1 MGLDEGYIEATAFS
15 FSNDVPSPP
24 DRRENQRHV
33 TILRIGKL
41 ITSRSQELC
50 LVRNISSG
58 GLMLHVYSPRTVG
71 ERVEV
76 ELKTGHRLRGVIR
89 WVRDANV
96 GVMFDEQVNV
106 ADVLANPALFEDGTK
121 PRAPRLDVS
130 CNATVRAGAQLC
142 QVGVCDISQGGAK
155 IATDRSF
162 LPDEQVVITLA
173 GFRPMAATI
182 RWCGNGFAGVGFNQ
196 LLPFDELT
204 NWLNSVCN

>member
-1 MGLDEGYIEATAFS
+1 MGLDEGYIETTAFS
-15 FSNDVPSPP
+15 LSSDVPSPP
-24 DRRENQRHV
+24 ERRENQRHV
-33 TILRIGKL
+33 TILRVGKL
-41 ITSRSQELC
+41 ITPRSQELC
-50 LVRNISSG
+50 LVRNISGG

-89 WVRDANV
+89 WTRDANV
-96 GVMFDEQVNV
+96 GVMFDEKVNV
-106 ADVLANPALFEDGTK
+106 ASVLANPTLLEDGTK

-130 CNATVRAGAQLC
+130 CTAMLRAGARVG

-155 IATDRSF
+155 IATERMF
-162 LPDEQVVITLA
+162 MPDEQVVITLP

-182 RWCGNGFAGVGFNQ
+182 RWCGGGFAGVGFNQ

-204 NWLNSVCN
+204 HWLKSVCD